1 MKTWSCSTGHVFP
14 ILIYLH
20 SKSYGNQWGPSHDS
34 TLPSRTPFLYSF
46 RDRAIFFFFFFHFW
60 LHPKQGIPSYFLLS
74 LNKSF
79 KRTENSE
86 SFWFFVERYRFHVFW
101 FVDRFLSCVR
111 LGTNRNRSRHNSSVR
126 SCVIIDFLIIDLP
139 MKTSGTCAAVI
150 RNLIIDFVWFLFF
163 YFLKIWSSGSRG
175 TASWESKIEKKFSRN
190 CVSGSSR
197 RDERLGVL

>member
-1 MKTWSCSTGHVFP
+1 M
-14 ILIYLH
+14 
-20 SKSYGNQWGPSHDS
+20 GP
-34 TLPSRTPFLYSF
+34 LSRFNP
-46 RDRAIFFFFFFHFW
+46 AITHAISLFISWPCHFFFFFFFHFW